1 MQPHSCEKCGKRF
14 ALKSYLYKHEE
25 SSCIKHKLDPKFK
38 QKKSTKVRKQE
49 NQTVKRVDEK
59 PFETSYKSQ
68 QSAFVKEKI
77 KEILEDGQKKTFITL
92 KPRQESNSNREVFE
106 NRISVIR
113 SVSSLFDEQK
123 QFNDEHDII
132 HL

>member
-25 SSCIKHKLDPKFK
+25 SSCVKHKLDPKFK
-38 QKKSTKVRKQE
+38 QKKLTKTRKQE
-49 NQTVKRVDEK
+49 NQASKRVDEK
-59 PFETSYKSQ
+59 PFEISYKSQ

-92 KPRQESNSNREVFE
+92 KPRQESNSNSDVFE

-113 SVSSLFDEQK
+113 SVSSLFGEQK
-123 QFNDEHDII
+123 QFNDDHDII
-132 HL
+132 HM